1 MVINYRPVIKA
12 LGIEEGAFTR
22 AVSEADS
29 ILKYT
34 ESKISGRNFWQV
46 SPDELRFIYSISVNL
61 KARNVVETGVGPGT
75 TSYAFLTA
83 LKQTGGKLTS
93 FDLGVKYGDAEK
105 GEPVGFVVPED
116 LKHNWRLITGDSKK
130 TLPSE
135 IVGLGPIDIFMHDS
149 EHTYEHVTF
158 ELNTVSRH
166 LSSKFLILVD
176 NYDWTQA
183 PVDFSKEK
191 NLKLTPIADDLC
203 AIYA

>member
-93 FDLGVKYGDAEK
+93 FDLGVVIEDGLTLYHAGDTGVFKDMELIH
-105 GEPVGFVVPED
+105 D
-116 LKHNWRLITGDSKK
+116 ILKPTISHIN
-130 TLPSE
+130 
-135 IVGLGPIDIFMHDS
+135 
-149 EHTYEHVTF
+149 
-158 ELNTVSRH
+158 
-166 LSSKFLILVD
+166 
-176 NYDWTQA
+176 
-183 PVDFSKEK
+183 
-191 NLKLTPIADDLC
+191 
-203 AIYA
+203 

>member
-1 MVINYRPVIKA
+1 MAINYKPVIKA
-12 LGIEEGAFTR
+12 LGIEESAFAE
-22 AVSEADS
+22 AVSDAEP

-61 KARNVVETGVGPGT
+61 NARHVVETGVGPGT
-75 TSYAFLTA
+75 TSYAFLKA

-93 FDLGVKYGDAEK
+93 FDLGVRYGDSEK
-105 GEPVGFVVPED
+105 PEPVGFVVPEE
-116 LKHNWRLITGDSKK
+116 LKNDWKLIIGDTKK

-135 IVGLGPIDIFMHDS
+135 IVRLGPIDIFMHDS
-149 EHTYEHVTF
+149 EHTYNHVTF
-158 ELNTVSRH
+158 ELSTVYTH

-176 NYDWTQA
+176 NYDWTKA
-183 PVDFSKEK
+183 PDDFAKEK

>member
-22 AVSEADS
+22 AASDADS

-93 FDLGVKYGDAEK
+93 FDLGVKYGEAER
-105 GEPVGFVVPED
+105 GEPVGFVVPA
-116 LKHNWRLITGDSKK
+116 W
-130 TLPSE
+130 
-135 IVGLGPIDIFMHDS
+135 
-149 EHTYEHVTF
+149 
-158 ELNTVSRH
+158 
-166 LSSKFLILVD
+166 
-176 NYDWTQA
+176 
-183 PVDFSKEK
+183 
-191 NLKLTPIADDLC
+191 
-203 AIYA
+203 